1 MLSGF
6 PHSEISG
13 SKVICHLPEAYRRLS
28 RLSSPL
34 TAKASTV
41 CAYSLDHTVQ
51 ANKILMR
58 LLFFIVVLSISPDR
72 CVKIHIGLEKIQYSI
87 VIFLKSSDKKSVIN
101 TSAYRWFLINL
112 GGAKRDRTADLLRA
126 RQALS
131 QLSYSP
137 ISRLVGLGGFEPP
150 TSPLSGVR
158 SNQLSYRPNLTAL
171 SLDSSVAVLHS
182 TADQKQSSNLCEHS
196 LRIFVFV

>member
-1 MLSGF
+1 MLMHTGF
-6 PHSEISG
+6 SHSEISG
-13 SKVICHLPEAYRRLS
+13 SKVACHLPEAYRRLL
-28 RLSSPL
+28 RPSSPL

-131 QLSYSP
+131 QLSYGP
-137 ISRLVGLGGFEPP
+137 VF
-150 TSPLSGVR
+150 
-158 SNQLSYRPNLTAL
+158 YALTMWW
-171 SLDSSVAVLHS
+171 
-182 TADQKQSSNLCEHS
+182 
-196 LRIFVFV
+196 